1 MQKQKIEGSVVAEP
15 SLARWSSPA
24 YLVLDL
30 GHDGPLVFE
39 SGLAALDVDEQ
50 LAKGG
55 RRLERYGQNVTGR
68 GTCRVP
74 HRFLR
79 GFVAVRLSHTGGG
92 RRHILHWYIIYA
104 RGGGEKVRRSVK
116 DRRCTFR

>member
-55 RRLERYGQNVTGR
+55 RRIERYGQNVTGR

-79 GFVAVRLSHTGGG
+79 GFVAVASLAH
-92 RRHILHWYIIYA
+92 RRGTSAYTTLVHYLRKGWW
-104 RGGGEKVRRSVK
+104 
-116 DRRCTFR
+116 